1 MANLLALCPYVAYRN
16 EELLKDCVLV
26 PYAFMTELGY
36 DVTVMTA
43 QKEEFTYLDQLPGL
57 KLDIVPTCPLE
68 QWADYLVTYLKDY
81 SKDIDVL
88 FLFGMYD
95 TYYPV
100 VKYFKEHYRGKIIL
114 KADANSHWVNDIINP
129 NLSIFDYLIKNCDI
143 ISCEGSAMQNYLA
156 KKWRRPIELIRNGSL
171 KRDFNLGL
179 SPKIKDKVII
189 NVGSQEAG
197 RKNTP
202 LLIQAFMNVCFDFPE
217 WKLEL
222 IGPVDSTITELVASI
237 YKTYPA
243 LRKQLLLLGPIKDKV
258 QLERHYQKA
267 QIYLSTSLQ
276 EGSPNSIAEALRN
289 GCYVLTSKIDI
300 WQDTFAPKAGASFE
314 HGNLVEL
321 VTKLR
326 YALSQPQLLEDAFE
340 LNRAYSLKELI
351 YEDEVRRYQLL
362 LDYQNTSTRQ
372 D

>member
-43 QKEEFTYLDQLPGL
+43 QKEEFTYLDRLPGL
-57 KLDIVPTCPLE
+57 KLDIVPACPDE

-114 KADANSHWVNDIINP
+114 KADANSQWVNDIINP

-143 ISCEGSAMQNYLA
+143 ISCEGSALQNYLA
-156 KKWRRPIELIRNGSL
+156 KKWRRPVELIRNGSL
-171 KRDFNLGL
+171 KRDFNLEL

-202 LLIQAFMNVCFDFPE
+202 MLIRAFMNVCFDFPE

-237 YKTYPA
+237 YKTYPP
-243 LRKQLLLLGPIKDKV
+243 LKQRLLLLGPIKDKV